1 MLGTIKILKDEWKD
15 KYLKI
20 CEQNIFSV
28 DKRLVNGVLVLHLKN
43 NVSPVLNDNDQE
55 EKYVSS
61 SDISYRPASVRR
73 ARFKRKPAIR
83 SGSKSLSVENAE
95 KRKHSFQFMLL
106 KDELE
111 RFQEMSRLKYT
122 NSNFPSPKNLEEGD
136 HENLEEDHL
145 YEEISA
151 RNQVDDTYLIPVD
164 SLKRTESF
172 LTERRKQSQSW
183 AEEVLSET
191 ESIIAELGTSR
202 TNSTSSSTLYY
213 SEEPIYIELDFDTK
227 KLIDRLVNSVKG
239 EDFDE
244 SFDEQLKKLQYYTDV
259 AIKRIESS
267 RSSRLNKSNT
277 DSTDSQES
285 VNSIG
290 REESRSDRPECHYS
304 LPRNAELLEN
314 YTDENGDISP
324 ENLQSNKASCT
335 KIEISFDGDSGHHEH
350 LPSSTDSLHI
360 LQPKTLQEEEKKY
373 REIVEIKQ
381 SPRSSIIEETEM
393 KQSPSSSPKQSQRNS
408 QILEQVNIFESPKH
422 SPKNSPKQ
430 SRSNS
435 PKEYWDLRKSDRQD
449 RVNSFSSISS
459 KGSRDSCEIRV

>member
-43 NVSPVLNDNDQE
+43 NVSPVLNDNNNHE
-55 EKYVSS
+55 EKYISS
-61 SDISYRPASVRR
+61 SDISCRPASVRR

-83 SGSKSLSVENAE
+83 SGSKSLSVENTE
-95 KRKHSFQFMLL
+95 KRKQSFQFMLL

-111 RFQEMSRLKYT
+111 RYEDMSRLEYT
-122 NSNFPSPKNLEEGD
+122 NSNYPSSDNSEECD
-136 HENLEEDHL
+136 HERLEEDHL

-151 RNQVDDTYLIPVD
+151 RNEVDDTYLIPVD

-183 AEEVLSET
+183 DEEVLSET
-191 ESIIAELGTSR
+191 DSIVGELGTSR
-202 TNSTSSSTLYY
+202 TNSTSSTLHY
-213 SEEPIYIELDFDTK
+213 SQEPIYIELDFDMK
-227 KLIDRLVNSVKG
+227 KLINRLVNSVKD

-244 SFDEQLKKLQYYTDV
+244 SYDEQLKKLQHYTDV

-267 RSSRLNKSNT
+267 RNSRSNKSDI
-277 DSTDSQES
+277 DSTNSQELT
-285 VNSIG
+285 NSNE
-290 REESRSDRPECHYS
+290 REETRPDRPESYYS

-314 YTDENGDISP
+314 YTDENGDITS
-324 ENLQSNKASCT
+324 ENFKLNKDS
-335 KIEISFDGDSGHHEH
+335 KVEISFDVDTGHYEH
-350 LPSSTDSLHI
+350 LPSNTDSLHI

-381 SPRSSIIEETEM
+381 SPRSSIIEKTEM
-393 KQSPSSSPKQSQRNS
+393 KQSPSSSPKQSRRDTNR
-408 QILEQVNIFESPKH
+408 EQVHISESPKH

-430 SRSNS
+430 LRSNS
-435 PKEYWDLRKSDRQD
+435 PMEYWDLRKSDRQD
-449 RVNSFSSISS
+449 RVNSFSSVSS
-459 KGSRDSCEIRV
+459 KGSRDSCEIRI

>member
-43 NVSPVLNDNDQE
+43 NVSPVLNDNNNQE

-83 SGSKSLSVENAE
+83 SGSKSLSVENTE
-95 KRKHSFQFMLL
+95 KRKQSFQFMLL

-111 RFQEMSRLKYT
+111 RFQEISRLKYT
-122 NSNFPSPKNLEEGD
+122 NSSSPSSENSEEGD

-151 RNQVDDTYLIPVD
+151 RDKVDDTYLIPVD

-172 LTERRKQSQSW
+172 LTQRRKQSQSW
-183 AEEVLSET
+183 TDEVLSET
-191 ESIIAELGTSR
+191 GSIIAELGTSR
-202 TNSTSSSTLYY
+202 TNSTSSTLYD

-244 SFDEQLKKLQYYTDV
+244 SFDEQLKKLQHYTDV

-267 RSSRLNKSNT
+267 RSSRLNKSDQ
-277 DSTDSQES
+277 DSTNSQES
-285 VNSIG
+285 INL
-290 REESRSDRPECHYS
+290 RSDTPESYYS
-304 LPRNAELLEN
+304 VPRNAELLEN
-314 YTDENGDISP
+314 HTDENGDISS
-324 ENLQSNKASCT
+324 ENMQIHKGSCT
-335 KIEISFDGDSGHHEH
+335 KIEVSFDGDSGHHEH
-350 LPSSTDSLHI
+350 LPSNNYSSHI
-360 LQPKTLQEEEKKY
+360 LQPKTLQEEEKQY

-381 SPRSSIIEETEM
+381 SPRSSIIEKIEM
-393 KQSPSSSPKQSQRNS
+393 KQSPSSSPKQSRRNS

-435 PKEYWDLRKSDRQD
+435 PMEYWDLRKSDRQD
-449 RVNSFSSISS
+449 RVNSCSSFSS
-459 KGSRDSCEIRV
+459 KGSRDSCEMKI